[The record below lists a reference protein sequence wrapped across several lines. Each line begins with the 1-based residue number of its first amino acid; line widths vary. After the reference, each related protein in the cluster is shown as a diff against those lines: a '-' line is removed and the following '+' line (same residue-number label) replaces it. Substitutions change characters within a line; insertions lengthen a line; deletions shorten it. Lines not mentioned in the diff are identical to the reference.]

1 MNEIHSSAI
10 VADGATVGDN
20 VSVGPFSIV
29 GPNVTLHD
37 GVTIKAHA
45 VVEGRTSIGPNSIV
59 FPFASIG
66 HQPQDLKYR
75 GEDSEL
81 IVGANTVI
89 REHVTMN
96 PGTSGGGLVTRTG
109 SNCLFM
115 VGAHVAHDC
124 KIGDHVILVNNATLG
139 GHVEIGDY
147 AIVGGMSAVHQ
158 FVRIGAYAMVGG
170 MSGVENDVIPYG
182 SVTGNRAHL
191 AGLNIVGLKR
201 RNFAREQIHDLRAA
215 YRLLFAEEGTI
226 QERLV
231 DVAELFSGNELVM
244 EVVEFVRAE
253 SSRAICQPQLERAA

>member
-1 MNEIHSSAI
+1 M
-10 VADGATVGDN
+10 
-20 VSVGPFSIV
+20 
-29 GPNVTLHD
+29 
-37 GVTIKAHA
+37 
-45 VVEGRTSIGPNSIV
+45 
-59 FPFASIG
+59 
-66 HQPQDLKYR
+66 
-75 GEDSEL
+75 
-81 IVGANTVI
+81 
-89 REHVTMN
+89 
-96 PGTSGGGLVTRTG
+96 
-109 SNCLFM
+109 
-115 VGAHVAHDC
+115 
-124 KIGDHVILVNNATLG
+124 ILVNNATLG